1 MERLEESEIGRR
13 LEGSNWE
20 RDGDSIR
27 REFERADFADAIAF
41 VDRVADLAQAADH
54 HPDIL
59 VHGYKK
65 VRLTLSTHSAGGLTE
80 RDFALAAKIDAT
92 S

>member
-1 MERLEESEIGRR
+1 MERLEDSEIARR
-13 LEGSNWE
+13 LEGSHWE
-20 RDGDSIR
+20 RDGDAIT

-41 VDRVADLAQAADH
+41 VDRVAELAQAADH

-65 VRLTLSTHSAGGLTE
+65 VRFTLSTHAAGGLTE
-80 RDFALAAKIDAT
+80 RDFDLAGRIDAA

>member
-1 MERLEESEIGRR
+1 MKRLDESEVGRR
-13 LEGSNWE
+13 LEGTYWE
-20 RDGDSIR
+20 RDGDSIK

-41 VDRVADLAQAADH
+41 VDRVAELAEAANH

-59 VHGYKK
+59 VHAYKK
-65 VRLTLSTHSAGGLTE
+65 VRLTLSTHAADGLTA
-80 RDFALAAKIDAT
+80 RDFELAAQIDAA